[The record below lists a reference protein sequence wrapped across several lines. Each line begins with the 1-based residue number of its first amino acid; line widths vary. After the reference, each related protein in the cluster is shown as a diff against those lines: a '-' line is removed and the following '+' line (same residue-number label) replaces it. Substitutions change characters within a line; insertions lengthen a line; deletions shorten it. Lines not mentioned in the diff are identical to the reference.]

1 MRFRWIR
8 QTSRA
13 AVISATATRVMLR
26 DLSIEEALKVA
37 LPHYS
42 VNPEALSQLEQK
54 RLFKEVRDQLNRI
67 EEIRRG
73 GTDRRRMRG

>member
-1 MRFRWIR
+1 MRFRWMR

-13 AVISATATRVMLR
+13 GLIAAIITRVTVR
-26 DLSIEEALKVA
+26 GISIEDALDTS

-42 VNPEALSQLEQK
+42 INPEALSQLERK
-54 RLFKEVRDQLNRI
+54 RILRDARTELKRI
-67 EEIRRG
+67 EETRRG